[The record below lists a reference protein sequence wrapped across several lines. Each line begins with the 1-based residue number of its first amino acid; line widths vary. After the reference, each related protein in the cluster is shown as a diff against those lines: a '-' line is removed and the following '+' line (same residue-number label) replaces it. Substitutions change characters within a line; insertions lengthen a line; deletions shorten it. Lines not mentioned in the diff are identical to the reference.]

1 MFNKHCK
8 DEHQIRY
15 LKSLYLQAVG
25 SSVQETFY
33 EHPSLNRAFEER
45 AATGNFK
52 PRKRQILRRGD
63 TPANPFLFLYVIYMF
78 YPLTSPVILGW
89 EKFGVGLVCISITH
103 QVFGDIKMFYLWM
116 LEQLEMQ
123 QESANEMANS

>member
-8 DEHQIRY
+8 NERANGY
-15 LKSLYLQAVG
+15 LKSLYLQAMG
-25 SSVQETFY
+25 SAVQETFY

-45 AATGNFK
+45 AANGNFK

-78 YPLTSPVILGW
+78 YPLTSSVILGW
-89 EKFGVGLVCISITH
+89 EKFGVGLVCISKT
-103 QVFGDIKMFYLWM
+103 YLVRR
-116 LEQLEMQ
+116 
-123 QESANEMANS
+123 